1 MIHIHTRGEVRGPF
15 TSEELSELWKFGEIG
30 PDAADWYRGMKAWA
44 PVTQFKPYDP
54 VAARTPQDQIRLT
67 TAHTV
72 ANAEIETE
80 LDIVASEYAHG
91 MNFIGDLLV
100 LLRDE
105 WGGRSKKMQD
115 ALRSAR
121 VACLQELRKEAW
133 LLGADAVIGIAFDYT
148 ELTGHGKSMTLL
160 VASGTAVRLVQ
171 HPPPFSD

>member
-1 MIHIHTRGEVRGPF
+1 
-15 TSEELSELWKFGEIG
+15 
-30 PDAADWYRGMKAWA
+30 
-44 PVTQFKPYDP
+44 
-54 VAARTPQDQIRLT
+54 
-67 TAHTV
+67 
-72 ANAEIETE
+72 
-80 LDIVASEYAHG
+80 